1 MSEWSSGMTQHYA
14 HAETDVQLISHS
26 LLHLRE
32 RNKFLGCIC
41 SVSSNTLSL
50 GSVYCVFCH
59 STITTTLPLKTCWPT
74 STPVTSREAHNG
86 SRELATKNW
95 MRTKSSWLYGCAGI
109 RCYSLP
115 ITESL
120 SLCTN
125 IPDKA
130 LGIIPKAGEAL
141 QNISC
146 VRAHG

>member
-14 HAETDVQLISHS
+14 HAETDVQLISRS

-32 RNKFLGCIC
+32 RNKFFGCIC
-41 SVSSNTLSL
+41 CVSSNTLSL
-50 GSVYCVFCH
+50 GSGADVCPQ
-59 STITTTLPLKTCWPT
+59 STISTILPLQTCWPT

-109 RCYSLP
+109 CCLGLP

-120 SLCTN
+120 SLSTN

-130 LGIIPKAGEAL
+130 LGVVPKAGEAL
-141 QNISC
+141 QKYLLCSG
-146 VRAHG
+146 A